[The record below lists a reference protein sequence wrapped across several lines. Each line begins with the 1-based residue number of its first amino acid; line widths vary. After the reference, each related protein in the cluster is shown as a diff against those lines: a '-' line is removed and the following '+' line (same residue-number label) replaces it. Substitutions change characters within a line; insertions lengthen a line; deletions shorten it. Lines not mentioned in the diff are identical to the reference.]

1 MITLLIAIFGYKYL
15 KGSNLLQQ
23 SNIYYIRFQDVGQME
38 ASAPVL
44 TRGFK
49 VGSVTKIMLDPESVD
64 WVLVTIEVNKD
75 IMLPKNV
82 KAVLASQGLM
92 GGKSILLQFDS
103 VCKEDCLPEK
113 SYIPGEIAGVLA
125 SMFSKD
131 EVKEYT
137 QSFGKE
143 LNTLLDTSKANENIQ
158 LASTIKNTHIIL
170 ENLAQSSLRLNALLA
185 NSSKDISTTMANLEI
200 LSSSLARNSE
210 ALGNSI
216 KHLDQISTSIAK
228 ADPGKLIQDADQTMI
243 ESKKTLQELS
253 STMKESRVA
262 VDRLNGILSRINSGK
277 GSLGQLINDPSLYKN
292 LNSSSRNLNLLLQ
305 DLRLN
310 PKRYIHVSVFGGN
323 NQRYEAPESD
333 PAEIK

>member
-23 SNIYYIRFQDVGQME
+23 SNIYYIRFQDIGQME

-49 VGSVTKIMLDPESVD
+49 VGSVTKIMLDPESAD

-82 KAVLASQGLM
+82 KAILASQGLM

-103 VCKEDCLPEK
+103 VCNADCLPEK
-113 SYIPGEIAGVLA
+113 SFIPGEIAGVLA

-131 EVKEYT
+131 EVKDYT

-143 LNTLLDTSKANENIQ
+143 LNTLLDTSKANENVQ

-170 ENLAQSSLRLNALLA
+170 ENLAQSSLRLNSLLA
-185 NSSKDISTTMANLEI
+185 NSSKDINTTMANLEI
-200 LSSSLARNSE
+200 LSSSLAKNSE

-216 KHLDQISTSIAK
+216 KNLDQISTSIAK
-228 ADPGKLIQDADQTMI
+228 ANPGKLIQDADQTMV

-253 STMKESRVA
+253 STMKESRIA
-262 VDRLNGILSRINSGK
+262 VDRLNGILSGIRSGK
-277 GSLGQLINDPSLYKN
+277 GSLGQLINDPALYNN

-310 PKRYIHVSVFGGN
+310 PKRYIHVSVFGSN
-323 NQRYEAPESD
+323 NQKYETPDSD

>member
-131 EVKEYT
+131 EVNEHT